1 MNHMTSRDLNFFE
14 NFKIKMSK
22 YRFLIII
29 RREVTKP
36 IEDST
41 RRNKNIIKD
50 TACDK
55 NFTYGEAMKTLK
67 SIFKLML

>member
-1 MNHMTSRDLNFFE
+1 MTLIFINQNVKSHIS
-14 NFKIKMSK
+14 NFK
-22 YRFLIII
+22 LGW
-29 RREVTKP
+29 VTKP

-41 RRNKNIIKD
+41 RRNRNIIKD

-67 SIFKLML
+67 WLFKLTLTFSANQI

>member
-1 MNHMTSRDLNFFE
+1 M
-14 NFKIKMSK
+14 
-22 YRFLIII
+22 III
-29 RREVTKP
+29 GREVTKP

-41 RRNKNIIKD
+41 RRNRNIIKD

-67 SIFKLML
+67 SVFKMMLWWRLQSANQMVGNGTSI